1 MSGILV
7 IGGGVAGSATGLA
20 LQKAGFEVTVHEA
33 HPRTGA
39 DIGAFLTLASN
50 GMQALAQIGA
60 AGPVAG
66 HGFPVTGMRFVDES
80 GARLESVPLGEDEP
94 SLHYRCMRRAE
105 LGAALQEEAHRR
117 GLALRYSARLVA
129 LEEDDKGVTARFAD
143 GSSATGELLV
153 GADGLRSA
161 VRVHLDPAALPVYAG
176 QSIFYGYTRDPA
188 AGAGLEPDTLT
199 MVRGSRVLF
208 GCLVSPVGETF
219 WFARLRGPAVGAEE
233 AAVTPPG
240 TWRDRLVAL
249 LRPDRS
255 PAADIVRA
263 TEDKLMVTN
272 AVRLTPGI
280 RWHSRRV
287 VLVGDAAHA
296 APPATGQGASMAFED
311 AVVLAKALR
320 DAPHR
325 EAALE
330 LYAHHRRPRAER
342 NIAVSALLTAS
353 GPPDWIS
360 IANARGGRSTL
371 RRLSHLDEGLLRQLD
386 WATPLT
392 APTAPTAPTA

>member
-7 IGGGVAGSATGLA
+7 VGGGVAGSAAGLA
-20 LQKAGFEVTVHEA
+20 LRQAGFEVTVHEA
-33 HPRTGA
+33 HPQTGA

-60 AGPVAG
+60 AGPVTG

-80 GARLESVPLGEDEP
+80 GARLESVPLGEDAP
-94 SLHYRCMRRAE
+94 LLRYRCMRRAE
-105 LGAALQEEAHRR
+105 LGAALQEEARRR
-117 GLALRYSARLVA
+117 GVPFRWSARLVSV
-129 LEEDDKGVTARFAD
+129 EEDDERVTARFSD
-143 GSSATGELLV
+143 GSSATGDLLV

-161 VRVHLDPAALPVYAG
+161 VRAHLDPAARPVYAG

-188 AGAGLEPDTLT
+188 AGACLEPDRLT
-199 MVRGSRVLF
+199 MIRASRVLF
-208 GCLVSPVGETF
+208 GCLVSPAGETY

-272 AVRLTPGI
+272 AVRLTPGV
-280 RWHSRRV
+280 RWCGRRV

-325 EAALE
+325 QAALE
-330 LYAHHRRPRAER
+330 RYERHRRPRAER

-353 GPPDWIS
+353 GPPDWIPV
-360 IANARGGRSTL
+360 ATARRPRSPL
-371 RRLSHLDEGLLRQLD
+371 RRLSHLDEGLRRLLD
-386 WATPLT
+386 WHTPLP
-392 APTAPTAPTA
+392 A